1 MARTPSRVARAL
13 LLPLLLLAPL
23 AAQADTPRTLRWDEL
38 LAQLDAQPE
47 LAAAAAAREA
57 ATGAL
62 RATAL
67 PNPEL
72 ELSRGRAES
81 LAGDEVA
88 DTWGVALSLPL
99 RPWGP
104 WRHQRAAA
112 RAEREAA
119 EHALAGMRRETLRQL
134 SAAFWQVA
142 HDQREA
148 RLLAERESQLA
159 RLVEIAGL
167 RVALGEARPGEPLR
181 LEIEAAALAAESRA
195 AAAAATLAREA
206 LGRRLGLTPPGDYSV
221 EADWDSLP
229 PLPASVVGTGA
240 AATAAPALAAA
251 DARSAAATAALAA
264 ARAERWPGLSLSAFC
279 ERELDAETEGLALAL
294 ELPLFDRRGAG
305 VARARAEAAA
315 ARHERAI
322 VVRDLVDALAAATAA
337 ARLARERALDLREAV
352 LPRAAQVLAA
362 AEAEYRVGEAGLVDL
377 IDARRAHADTESELL
392 AAQLDYRLALAALAA
407 LTPGDDHD

>member
-13 LLPLLLLAPL
+13 LLALLLLTAL
-23 AAQADTPRTLRWDEL
+23 AAQADTPHTLRWDEL
-38 LAQLDAQPE
+38 LARLDAQPE
-47 LAAAAAAREA
+47 LAAAAAVREA

-62 RATAL
+62 RTIAL

-81 LAGDEVA
+81 LAGDEDA

-104 WRHQRAAA
+104 WRHERAAA

-119 EHALAGMRRETLRQL
+119 EHALAGTRRETLRQL
-134 SAAFWQVA
+134 SAVFWQVA

-148 RLLAERESQLA
+148 RLLTQREAQLA
-159 RLVEIAGL
+159 RLVEIARL
-167 RVALGEARPGEPLR
+167 RVELGEARPGEPLR
-181 LEIEAAALAAESRA
+181 LEIEAATLAAESRA

-206 LGRRLGLTPPGDYSV
+206 LGRRLGFTPPGDFSV
-221 EADWDSLP
+221 DADWDSLP
-229 PLPASVVGTGA
+229 PLPASAAGA
-240 AATAAPALAAA
+240 GATAAPVLAAA
-251 DARSAAATAALAA
+251 DARSAAAVATLAA
-264 ARAERWPGLSLSAFC
+264 ARAERWPGLNLSAFR
-279 ERELDAETEGLALAL
+279 ERELDAETEGLTLAL
-294 ELPLFDRRGAG
+294 ELPLFDRRGG
-305 VARARAEAAA
+305 DVARARAEAAV
-315 ARHERAI
+315 ARHEREILA
-322 VVRDLVDALAAATAA
+322 RDLADALAAATAA

-362 AEAEYRVGEAGLVDL
+362 AEAEYRVGEAGLVEL

>member
-1 MARTPSRVARAL
+1 MAHTPSRVARAL
-13 LLPLLLLAPL
+13 LLSLLLLAAL
-23 AAQADTPRTLRWDEL
+23 AAQANTPRTLRWDEL

-62 RATAL
+62 RAIAL

-81 LAGDEVA
+81 LAGDEDA
-88 DTWGVALSLPL
+88 DTWGLALSLPL

-119 EHALAGMRRETLRQL
+119 EHALASTRRETLRQL

-142 HDQREA
+142 HDQRQA
-148 RLLAERESQLA
+148 RLLAEREAQLA
-159 RLVEIAGL
+159 RLVEIARL
-167 RVALGEARPGEPLR
+167 RVELGEARPGEPLR

-206 LGRRLGLTPPGDYSV
+206 LGRRLGLTPPGDFSV
-221 EADWDSLP
+221 DADWDSLP
-229 PLPASVVGTGA
+229 PLPEPA
-240 AATAAPALAAA
+240 AAANAATPALAVA
-251 DARSAAATAALAA
+251 DSRSAAAAAALAA
-264 ARAERWPGLSLSAFC
+264 ARAERWPGLNLSAYR

-294 ELPLFDRRGAG
+294 ELPLFDRRGG
-305 VARARAEAAA
+305 DVARARAEAAV

-322 VVRDLVDALAAATAA
+322 LARDLADALAAATAA

-362 AEAEYRVGEAGLVDL
+362 AEAEYRVGEAGLVEL